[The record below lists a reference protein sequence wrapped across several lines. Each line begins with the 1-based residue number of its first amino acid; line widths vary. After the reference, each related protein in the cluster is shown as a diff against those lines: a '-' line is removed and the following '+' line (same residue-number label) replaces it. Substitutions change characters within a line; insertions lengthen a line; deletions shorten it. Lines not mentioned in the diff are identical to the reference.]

1 MEYIKYELGA
11 YNLNVIKTNNFKT
24 VRVEVKFRNVVKKE
38 EITLRNLLKMVL
50 IESTKKFDTERKF
63 VIESEEL
70 YDLKLSSTSS
80 RVGNFTTLSFNLTF
94 LNEEYTEKGLHNKS
108 LDFLME
114 VLFNPNVSNNK
125 FDSLSFNNCVN
136 KLEKSIMGRKDNK
149 TKYSIFALL
158 QHMGDYAYSYDQYG
172 YLSDLKNIDEAKLY
186 EYYKK
191 VLMNDLV
198 DVYVIGNVDSNEIK
212 EYFINNFKIN
222 SFKKEKTNALIDEV
236 LPRKRVKVF
245 KEEDVVNQT
254 KIAIG
259 LRFNDVSEY
268 ERKYVL
274 YVYNEILGGSGN
286 SLLFDTVREK
296 NSLAYYINSIAQGY
310 DNLLIIYTGI
320 DKDRVDLGLKL
331 IKKTIKDIEKGKF
344 TLDMFNNAV
353 NMITSSLKLSLETQ
367 PSVINNYYAMN
378 ILNSDDINT
387 RISKFEK
394 VTKEDV
400 INFSK
405 KIKMDTI
412 FLLEGDHNEE
422 D

>member
-222 SFKKEKTNALIDEV
+222 SFKKEKMNVLIDEV

-245 KEEDVVNQT
+245 KEEDDVNQT

-344 TLDMFNNAV
+344 TSDMFNNAI

-367 PSVINNYYAMN
+367 SSVINNYYAMN

>member
-1 MEYIKYELGA
+1 MEYIRYELGA

-70 YDLKLSSTSS
+70 YDLKLSSTTS

-222 SFKKEKTNALIDEV
+222 SFKKEKMNVLIDEV

-245 KEEDVVNQT
+245 KEDDDVNQT

-344 TLDMFNNAV
+344 TSDMFNNAI

>member
-245 KEEDVVNQT
+245 KEEDDVNQT

-344 TLDMFNNAV
+344 TSDMFNNAI

>member
-172 YLSDLKNIDEAKLY
+172 YLSNLKNIDEAKLY

-222 SFKKEKTNALIDEV
+222 SFKKEKMNVLIDEV

-245 KEEDVVNQT
+245 KEEDAVNQT

-344 TLDMFNNAV
+344 TSDMFNNAI

>member
-158 QHMGDYAYSYDQYG
+158 QHTGDYAYSYDQYG

-222 SFKKEKTNALIDEV
+222 SFKKEKMNVLIDEV

-245 KEEDVVNQT
+245 KEEDDVNQT

-344 TLDMFNNAV
+344 TSDMFNNAI

-367 PSVINNYYAMN
+367 SSVINNYYAMN

>member
-1 MEYIKYELGA
+1 MEYIRYELGA

-222 SFKKEKTNALIDEV
+222 SFKKEKMNVLIDEV

-245 KEEDVVNQT
+245 KEEDAVNQT

-344 TLDMFNNAV
+344 TSDMFNNAI

-405 KIKMDTI
+405 KIKMDTV

>member
-222 SFKKEKTNALIDEV
+222 SFKKEKMNVLIDEV

-245 KEEDVVNQT
+245 KEDDDVNQT

-344 TLDMFNNAV
+344 TSDMFNNAV

>member
-222 SFKKEKTNALIDEV
+222 SFKKEKMNVLIDEV

-245 KEEDVVNQT
+245 KEEDAVNQT

-344 TLDMFNNAV
+344 TLDMFNNAI

>member
-222 SFKKEKTNALIDEV
+222 SFKKEKMNVLIDEV

-245 KEEDVVNQT
+245 KEEDAVNQT

-320 DKDRVDLGLKL
+320 DKDRIDLGLKL
-331 IKKTIKDIEKGKF
+331 IKKTIKDIEKGEF
-344 TLDMFNNAV
+344 TSDMFNNAI

-394 VTKEDV
+394 ITKEDV

>member
-1 MEYIKYELGA
+1 MEYIRYELGA

-80 RVGNFTTLSFNLTF
+80 RVGNVTTLSFNLTF

-222 SFKKEKTNALIDEV
+222 SFKKEKMNVLIDEV

-245 KEEDVVNQT
+245 KEEDAVNQT

-344 TLDMFNNAV
+344 TSDMFNNAI

-405 KIKMDTI
+405 KIKMDTV

>member
-198 DVYVIGNVDSNEIK
+198 DVYVIGNVDSNEIR

-222 SFKKEKTNALIDEV
+222 SFKKEKMNVLIDEV

-245 KEEDVVNQT
+245 KEDDAVNQT

-344 TLDMFNNAV
+344 TSDMFNNAI

-367 PSVINNYYAMN
+367 SSVINNYYAMN

>member
-70 YDLKLSSTSS
+70 YDLKLSSTTS

-222 SFKKEKTNALIDEV
+222 SFKKEKMNVLIDEV

-245 KEEDVVNQT
+245 KEEDAVNQT

-274 YVYNEILGGSGN
+274 YVYNEILGGNGN

-344 TLDMFNNAV
+344 TSDMFNNAI

-367 PSVINNYYAMN
+367 SSVINNYYAMN

>member
-1 MEYIKYELGA
+1 MEYIRYELGA

-70 YDLKLSSTSS
+70 YDLKLSSTTS

-222 SFKKEKTNALIDEV
+222 SFKKEKMNVLIDEV

-245 KEEDVVNQT
+245 KEEDAVNQT

-331 IKKTIKDIEKGKF
+331 IKKTIKDIEKGEF
-344 TLDMFNNAV
+344 TSDMFNNAI

-367 PSVINNYYAMN
+367 SSVINNYYAMN
-378 ILNSDDINT
+378 ILNSDGINT

>member
-70 YDLKLSSTSS
+70 YDLKLSSTTS

-222 SFKKEKTNALIDEV
+222 SFKKEKMNVLIDEV

-245 KEEDVVNQT
+245 KEEDDVNQT

-331 IKKTIKDIEKGKF
+331 IKKTIKDIEKGEF
-344 TLDMFNNAV
+344 TSDMFNNAI

>member
-70 YDLKLSSTSS
+70 YDLKLSSTTS

-222 SFKKEKTNALIDEV
+222 SFKKEKMNVLIDEV

-245 KEEDVVNQT
+245 KEEDAVNQT

-331 IKKTIKDIEKGKF
+331 IKKTIKDIEKGEF
-344 TLDMFNNAV
+344 TSDMFNNAI

>member
-222 SFKKEKTNALIDEV
+222 SFKKEKMNVLIDEV

-245 KEEDVVNQT
+245 KEEDAVNQT

-286 SLLFDTVREK
+286 SLLFDHEKEK

-344 TLDMFNNAV
+344 TSDMFNNAI

>member
-1 MEYIKYELGA
+1 MEYIRYELGA

-70 YDLKLSSTSS
+70 YDLKLSSTTS

-222 SFKKEKTNALIDEV
+222 SFNKEKMNVLIDEV

-245 KEEDVVNQT
+245 KEEDAVNQT

-344 TLDMFNNAV
+344 TSDMFNNAI

-394 VTKEDV
+394 VTEEDV

>member
-222 SFKKEKTNALIDEV
+222 SFKKEKMNVLIDEV

-245 KEEDVVNQT
+245 KEEDAVNQT

-344 TLDMFNNAV
+344 TLDMFNNAI

-412 FLLEGDHNEE
+412 FLLEGDYNEE

>member
-198 DVYVIGNVDSNEIK
+198 DVYVIGNVDSNEIR

-245 KEEDVVNQT
+245 KEEDAVNQT

-344 TLDMFNNAV
+344 TSDMFNNAI

-405 KIKMDTI
+405 KIKMDTV

>member
-222 SFKKEKTNALIDEV
+222 SFKKEKMNVLIDEV

-245 KEEDVVNQT
+245 KEEDAVNQT

-320 DKDRVDLGLKL
+320 DKDRVALGLKL

-344 TLDMFNNAV
+344 TLDMFNNAI

-405 KIKMDTI
+405 KIKMDTV

>member
-70 YDLKLSSTSS
+70 YDLKLSSTTS

-222 SFKKEKTNALIDEV
+222 SFKKEKMNVLIDEV

-245 KEEDVVNQT
+245 KEEDAVNQT

-344 TLDMFNNAV
+344 TSDMFNNAI

>member
-1 MEYIKYELGA
+1 MEYIRYELGA

-191 VLMNDLV
+191 VLINDLV
-198 DVYVIGNVDSNEIK
+198 DVYVIGNVDSNEIR

-222 SFKKEKTNALIDEV
+222 SFKKEKMNVLIDEV

-245 KEEDVVNQT
+245 KEEDAVNQT

-344 TLDMFNNAV
+344 TSDMFNNAI

>member
-172 YLSDLKNIDEAKLY
+172 YLSDLKNIDETKLY

-222 SFKKEKTNALIDEV
+222 SFKKEKMNVLIDEV

-245 KEEDVVNQT
+245 KEEDAVNQT

-344 TLDMFNNAV
+344 TSDMFNNAI

-412 FLLEGDHNEE
+412 FLLEGDYNEE

>member
-1 MEYIKYELGA
+1 MEYIRYELGA

-94 LNEEYTEKGLHNKS
+94 FNEEYTEKGLHNKS

-222 SFKKEKTNALIDEV
+222 SFKKEKMNVLIDEV

-245 KEEDVVNQT
+245 KEEDDVNQT

-344 TLDMFNNAV
+344 TSDMFNNAI

-367 PSVINNYYAMN
+367 SSVINNYYAMN

>member
-1 MEYIKYELGA
+1 MEYIRYELGA

-94 LNEEYTEKGLHNKS
+94 LNEKYTEKGLHNKS

-191 VLMNDLV
+191 VLINDLV
-198 DVYVIGNVDSNEIK
+198 DVYVIGNVDSNEIR

-405 KIKMDTI
+405 KIKMDTV

>member
-1 MEYIKYELGA
+1 MEYIRYELGA

-94 LNEEYTEKGLHNKS
+94 LNEKYTEKGLHNKS

-191 VLMNDLV
+191 VLINDLV
-198 DVYVIGNVDSNEIK
+198 DVYVIGNVDSNEIR

-222 SFKKEKTNALIDEV
+222 SFKKEKMNVLIDEV

-245 KEEDVVNQT
+245 KEEDAVNQT

>member
-1 MEYIKYELGA
+1 MEHIKYELGA

-191 VLMNDLV
+191 VLINDLV
-198 DVYVIGNVDSNEIK
+198 DVYVIGNVDSNEIR

-222 SFKKEKTNALIDEV
+222 SFKKEKTNVLIDEV

-245 KEEDVVNQT
+245 KEEDAVNQT

-344 TLDMFNNAV
+344 TSDMFNNAI

>member
-70 YDLKLSSTSS
+70 YDLKLSSTTS

-222 SFKKEKTNALIDEV
+222 SFKKEKMNVLIDEV

-245 KEEDVVNQT
+245 KEEDAVNQT

-344 TLDMFNNAV
+344 TSDMFNNAI

-394 VTKEDV
+394 VTEEDV

>member
-198 DVYVIGNVDSNEIK
+198 DVYVIGNVDSNEIR

-222 SFKKEKTNALIDEV
+222 SFKKEKMNVLIDEV

-245 KEEDVVNQT
+245 KEEDAVNQT

-405 KIKMDTI
+405 KIKMDTV

>member
-222 SFKKEKTNALIDEV
+222 SFKKEKMNVLIDEV

-245 KEEDVVNQT
+245 KEDDDVNQT

-344 TLDMFNNAV
+344 TSDMFNNAI

-367 PSVINNYYAMN
+367 SSVINNYYAMN

-412 FLLEGDHNEE
+412 FLLEGDYNEE

>member
-94 LNEEYTEKGLHNKS
+94 LNEKYTEKGLHNKS

-198 DVYVIGNVDSNEIK
+198 DVYVIGNVDSNEIR

-245 KEEDVVNQT
+245 KEEDAVNQT

-344 TLDMFNNAV
+344 TSDMFNNAI

-405 KIKMDTI
+405 KIKMDTV

>member
-1 MEYIKYELGA
+1 MEYIRYELGA

-94 LNEEYTEKGLHNKS
+94 LNEKYTEKGLHNKS

-191 VLMNDLV
+191 VLINDLV
-198 DVYVIGNVDSNEIK
+198 DVYVIGNVDSNEIR

-245 KEEDVVNQT
+245 KEEDAVNQT

-344 TLDMFNNAV
+344 TSDMFNNAI

>member
-191 VLMNDLV
+191 VLINDLV
-198 DVYVIGNVDSNEIK
+198 DVYVIGNVDSNEIR

-331 IKKTIKDIEKGKF
+331 IKKTIKDIEKGEF
-344 TLDMFNNAV
+344 TSDMFNNAI

>member
-222 SFKKEKTNALIDEV
+222 SFKKEKMNVLIDEV

-245 KEEDVVNQT
+245 KEEDAVNQT

-274 YVYNEILGGSGN
+274 YLYNEILGGSGN

-344 TLDMFNNAV
+344 TSDMFNNAV

-367 PSVINNYYAMN
+367 SSVINNYYAMN

>member
-222 SFKKEKTNALIDEV
+222 SFKKEKMNVLIDEV

-245 KEEDVVNQT
+245 KEEDAVNQT

-344 TLDMFNNAV
+344 TSDMFNNAI

-367 PSVINNYYAMN
+367 SSVINNYYAMN

>member
-1 MEYIKYELGA
+1 MEYIRYELGA

-70 YDLKLSSTSS
+70 YDLKLSSTTS

-222 SFKKEKTNALIDEV
+222 SFKKEKMNVLIDEV

-245 KEEDVVNQT
+245 KEEDDVNQT

-344 TLDMFNNAV
+344 TSDMFNNAI

-367 PSVINNYYAMN
+367 SSVINNYYAMN

>member
-1 MEYIKYELGA
+1 MEYIRYELGA

-70 YDLKLSSTSS
+70 YDLKLSSTTS

-222 SFKKEKTNALIDEV
+222 SFKKEKMNVLIDEV

-245 KEEDVVNQT
+245 KEEDAVNQT

-344 TLDMFNNAV
+344 TSDMFNNAI

-394 VTKEDV
+394 VTEEDV

>member
-191 VLMNDLV
+191 VLINDLV
-198 DVYVIGNVDSNEIK
+198 DVYVIGNVDSNEIR

-245 KEEDVVNQT
+245 KEEDAVNQT

-344 TLDMFNNAV
+344 TSDMFNNAI

>member
-222 SFKKEKTNALIDEV
+222 SFKKEKMNVLIDEV

-245 KEEDVVNQT
+245 KEEDAVNQT

-405 KIKMDTI
+405 KIKMDTV

>member
-1 MEYIKYELGA
+1 MEYIRYELGA

-222 SFKKEKTNALIDEV
+222 SFKKEKMNVLIDEV

-245 KEEDVVNQT
+245 KEDDDVNQT

-344 TLDMFNNAV
+344 TSDMFNNAI